1 MFSLRSSVRPEWP
14 GARGSWFACSAEPSG
29 HLANRILLLAR
40 TSSIRGSHHALRQLC
55 ERPWAD
61 LLMPAARQASRN
73 QLPEDSLGQRLPI
86 IGCDIRTFTAW
97 SEAQFFGAVGMVL
110 LGRHCDRT
118 MERPPSASPRL
129 TRLELFLVS
138 PVLTRWAVEGFD
150 RQLYRGPSI
159 SRGLRADGR
168 HPCRAAADR
177 CEARAPFPKLALAC
191 QPVDML

>member
-40 TSSIRGSHHALRQLC
+40 TPSIRGSHYALRQLC

-61 LLMPAARQASRN
+61 LLMPAGAASIAKPVTGR
-73 QLPEDSLGQRLPI
+73 LLGQRLPI

-118 MERPPSASPRL
+118 MERPPSASP
-129 TRLELFLVS
+129 LFNSLGTLS
-138 PVLTRWAVEGFD
+138 GFA
-150 RQLYRGPSI
+150 GPYAM
-159 SRGLRADGR
+159 G
-168 HPCRAAADR
+168 C
-177 CEARAPFPKLALAC
+177 
-191 QPVDML
+191 